1 METETVTQPEPV
13 KPIIDTRICSKC
25 EAEKP
30 LSEFANNKCST
41 ATHDSDGNRLIRP
54 ECKDCT
60 KRDATDRKKAYVQ
73 SGKPAYPPAG
83 TGCDICAKPGTSRFP
98 ILRFDHDHATLAH
111 RGWLC
116 DKCNRSLGCLGDD
129 VTSIIKVLN
138 YLNKSERKT
147 IVVEDGELKIV

>member
-1 METETVTQPEPV
+1 MEPESEPL

-30 LSEFANNKCST
+30 LNEFANNKCST
-41 ATHDSDGNRLIRP
+41 ATHTSDGKRLIRP

-60 KRDATDRKKAYVQ
+60 KREANDRKKAYDQ
-73 SGKPAYPPAG
+73 SGKPEYPPAG

-138 YLNKSERKT
+138 YLNRSERKT